1 MGSLTT
7 SQMWLKN
14 CDSFGYFGAFSGA
27 YLFTDMYRTNTSE
40 DLQQLTTKTFD
51 QLNQSK
57 LLVAGGYTDI
67 ALGTMGEFGN
77 GRSTGSLDYLLKKYN
92 FTNYKSEVVD
102 GAHDWFTWSQL
113 FKEFASEVV
122 WTNEKKVVEDDKKDN
137 VIESSKTEEKVSA
150 VKTGDQSLLELMAM
164 LSVLST
170 GAFVEIKKY
179 KNI

>member
-1 MGSLTT
+1 
-7 SQMWLKN
+7 
-14 CDSFGYFGAFSGA
+14 
-27 YLFTDMYRTNTSE
+27 
-40 DLQQLTTKTFD
+40 
-51 QLNQSK
+51 
-57 LLVAGGYTDI
+57 
-67 ALGTMGEFGN
+67 MGEFGN

-122 WTNEKKVVEDDKKDN
+122 WTNEKKVVEDGKKDE
-137 VIESSKTEEKVSA
+137 ITESPKKEDSVSA
-150 VKTGDQSLLELMAM
+150 VKTGDQNALELMSM
-164 LSVLST
+164 LFILST